1 MRLLYQMHLPP
12 ALLPEE
18 IAELAARESDRFDV
32 VEAAG
37 KKFKF

>member
-1 MRLLYQMHLPP
+1 MHLPP

-18 IAELAARESDRFDV
+18 IAELSKAENDTFDV

-37 KKFKF
+37 KEDLRM